1 MPPPGHGP
9 SPPGAT
15 TLPLWTLRGVERFP
29 ADGTEL
35 LIAEPSALR
44 VQPICRCTL
53 SANKMACVALFH
65 GVVSKATEDLVSS
78 CGRTVIDSD
87 CFPFSQRKRVI

>member
-1 MPPPGHGP
+1 MQPLLLHP
-9 SPPGAT
+9 SPAGAVT
-15 TLPLWTLRGVERFP
+15 VPLWTLSRVGRFP

-35 LIAEPSALR
+35 LVAELSALR
-44 VQPICRCTL
+44 VQPICRCRL

-87 CFPFSQRKRVI
+87 CFSFSQRKRVI